1 MSEVFGMKVRTSE
14 THPLQIAKLDFNNCN
29 IGLSLCPGKK
39 QQYPISGYP
48 WDRSL
53 ATDLQAI
60 SDSGF
65 DIVVSLIE
73 EHEFVDLEV
82 TKLQQGETKNYDME
96 WISAPIPD
104 QGIPEKET
112 FSRLNLVLDSLN
124 EGQSLFVHCMGGLG
138 RAGIIVAWLL
148 THHGFTSI
156 EAIQKVREVRP
167 GAIENNFQEDWVH
180 MSSGK
185 RL

>member
-1 MSEVFGMKVRTSE
+1 MNEVVDMNVRTSE
-14 THPLQIAKLDFNNCN
+14 TDPIYIAKIDLNDCKV
-29 IGLSLCPGKK
+29 GLSLCPGKK
-39 QQYPISGYP
+39 QHNPITGDP
-48 WDRSL
+48 WNRSL
-53 ATDLQAI
+53 TADLQVI
-60 SDSGF
+60 SNSGF

-73 EHEFVDLEV
+73 EHEFVDLQV

-96 WISAPIPD
+96 WISIPIED
-104 QGIPEKET
+104 QNVPKIDA
-112 FSRLNLVLDSLN
+112 FSRLNLILDSLN

-138 RAGIIVAWLL
+138 RAGTVVAWLL

-156 EAIQKVREVRP
+156 EAIQKVREIRP
-167 GAIENNFQEDWVH
+167 GAIENNLQEDWVH